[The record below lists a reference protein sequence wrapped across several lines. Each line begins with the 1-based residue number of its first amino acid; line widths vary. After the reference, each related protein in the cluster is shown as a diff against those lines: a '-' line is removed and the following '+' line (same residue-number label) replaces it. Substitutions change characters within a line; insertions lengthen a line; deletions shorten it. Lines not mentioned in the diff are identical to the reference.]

1 MEIHEE
7 SIHNATSLLPTMT
20 DRKAL
25 LSAKVIAMVTLGITS
40 FLVGILPLKVAKWL
54 KFSRKPAL
62 TSDHYTKQPIII
74 SLLLCFGGG
83 VLLFTTFIHLQPE
96 VREGIEHLYNE
107 NLLPP
112 FIQENFKLHI
122 ADIIFCLGFF
132 FVYLVEETVHFFLD
146 KRSHEQEDE
155 AVLHRTMSLR
165 KCAKHPC
172 DHEPVPIIPRVSL
185 SNANGVPKGTEL
197 ETGSGSIT
205 TSTQGLLDSNNV
217 STISCKNHKSPLD
230 AQVRMTGGP
239 LSKPSHHVDLPS
251 EDHNSLKDGASTSQ
265 MVVAKSFRG
274 LLAVLALSFHA
285 IFEGLA
291 VGLESQVKNVW
302 YLFGAIA
309 THKLVIAFC
318 VGVELVSSRTKLF
331 LLFVYVATFAVVTPL
346 GIGLGI
352 VLSEEASA
360 AGGNFVAVALQGM
373 AAGTLLYV
381 IFFEVLQRE
390 RSNTQSG
397 FLQLIAIIAGFAVMF
412 ALQFFYGHEHSHSH
426 SHSHGEPSFDA
437 FDHHHDHAGHSHDH
451 AGHSHDHA
459 GHDHSAHEHDFNAF
473 HSRR

>member
-1 MEIHEE
+1 MDEAY
-7 SIHNATSLLPTMT
+7 NTTSLLTELD

-25 LSAKVIAMVTLGITS
+25 ISAKVISMVTLGMSS
-40 FLVGILPLKVAKWL
+40 FIVGILPLKVAKWL
-54 KFSRKPAL
+54 KYSRKTPDGSL
-62 TSDHYTKQPIII
+62 PKQPLII

-96 VREGIEHLYNE
+96 VRESMEHLYKE
-107 NLLPP
+107 KLLPK
-112 FIQENFKLHI
+112 FIQNNMNIHV

-185 SNANGVPKGTEL
+185 NNGSNGAAKSNDM
-197 ETGSGSIT
+197 ETGSGSIS
-205 TSTQGLLDSNNV
+205 TSTQGLLDSNNI
-217 STISCKNHKSPLD
+217 STISSKSHHKSPLD

-239 LSKPSHHVDLPS
+239 LTKNHQNIELHSDSH
-251 EDHNSLKDGASTSQ
+251 SLKETSNQ

-291 VGLESQVKNVW
+291 VGLESRINNVW

-318 VGVELVSSRTKLF
+318 VGIELVSSRTRLPLF
-331 LLFVYVATFAVVTPL
+331 LVYLATFAIVTPL

-360 AGGNFVAVALQGM
+360 AEGNFVAVMLQGM
-373 AAGTLLYV
+373 AGGTLLYV

-397 FLQLIAIIAGFAVMF
+397 FLQLLAIMVGFAVMF
-412 ALQFFYGHEHSHSH
+412 ALQFFRK
-426 SHSHGEPSFDA
+426 SFCNLLVFFFFFFLSEIQFA
-437 FDHHHDHAGHSHDH
+437 LPVFS
-451 AGHSHDHA
+451 SCC
-459 GHDHSAHEHDFNAF
+459 
-473 HSRR
+473 

>member
-1 MEIHEE
+1 MEVHDEHM
-7 SIHNATSLLPTMT
+7 HNATSILNKLDA

-25 LSAKVIAMVTLGITS
+25 MSAKVLSMVILGVSS
-40 FLVGILPLKVAKWL
+40 FVIGILPLKLAKL
-54 KFSRKPAL
+54 MNFSRKPAL
-62 TSDHYTKQPIII
+62 DGHFPKQPLII

-96 VREGIEHLYNE
+96 VRESIQHLYE
-107 NLLPP
+107 QKLLPS
-112 FIQENFKLHI
+112 FIQKNMNVHV
-122 ADIIFCLGFF
+122 ADVIFCVGFF

-185 SNANGVPKGTEL
+185 SNGSHGAPKSNEL

-205 TSTQGLLDSNNV
+205 TSTQGLLDSNNI
-217 STISCKNHKSPLD
+217 STISCKTHKSPLD

-239 LSKPSHHVDLPS
+239 LGKGHHHDVELHSD
-251 EDHNSLKDGASTSQ
+251 DHSLKHGNE

-291 VGLESQVKNVW
+291 VGLEGKVNNVW

-318 VGVELVSSRTKLF
+318 VGIELVSSRTKLP
-331 LLFVYVATFAVVTPL
+331 LVIVYVGTFAIVTPL
-346 GIGLGI
+346 GIGLG
-352 VLSEEASA
+352 
-360 AGGNFVAVALQGM
+360 
-373 AAGTLLYV
+373 LL
-381 IFFEVLQRE
+381 RN
-390 RSNTQSG
+390 R
-397 FLQLIAIIAGFAVMF
+397 
-412 ALQFFYGHEHSHSH
+412 
-426 SHSHGEPSFDA
+426 
-437 FDHHHDHAGHSHDH
+437 
-451 AGHSHDHA
+451 
-459 GHDHSAHEHDFNAF
+459 
-473 HSRR
+473 

>member
-1 MEIHEE
+1 METHDEHM
-7 SIHNATSLLPTMT
+7 HNATSVLSKLDS

-25 LSAKVIAMVTLGITS
+25 ISAKILSMVILGVSS
-40 FLVGILPLKVAKWL
+40 FVIGILPLKLAKMMN
-54 KFSRKPAL
+54 FSRKPTL
-62 TSDHYTKQPIII
+62 DGHFPKQPLII

-96 VREGIEHLYNE
+96 VRESIQSLYDQK
-107 NLLPP
+107 LLPS
-112 FIQENFKLHI
+112 FIQKNMNVHV
-122 ADIIFCLGFF
+122 ADVIFCIGFF

-185 SNANGVPKGTEL
+185 INGSNNAPKGNEL

-205 TSTQGLLDSNNV
+205 TSTQGLLDSNNI
-217 STISCKNHKSPLD
+217 STISCKNNKSPLD

-239 LSKPSHHVDLPS
+239 LGKGHHHHVELHSD
-251 EDHNSLKDGASTSQ
+251 EHSLKDGNE
-265 MVVAKSFRG
+265 MVVAQSFRG

-291 VGLESQVKNVW
+291 VGLEGRLNNVW

-318 VGVELVSSRTKLF
+318 VGIELVSSRTKLP
-331 LLFVYVATFAVVTPL
+331 LVIVYVGTFAIVTPL
-346 GIGLGI
+346 GIGLG
-352 VLSEEASA
+352 VLLSEEASA

-397 FLQLIAIIAGFAVMF
+397 FLQLLAIMAGFAVMF
-412 ALQFFYGHEHSHSH
+412 ALQFLHGHEHSHSH
-426 SHSHGEPSFDA
+426 SHSHSVETVTAALDL
-437 FDHHHDHAGHSHDH
+437 HNHSHDEH
-451 AGHSHDHA
+451 
-459 GHDHSAHEHDFNAF
+459 GHDHDHSDHSGHNHAAEHDFHAF
-473 HSRR
+473 HDQRR

>member
-7 SIHNATSLLPTMT
+7 DLHNATSLL
-20 DRKAL
+20 DKLDDKKAL
-25 LSAKVIAMVTLGITS
+25 MSAKVVSMLALGITS
-40 FLVGILPLKVAKWL
+40 FLIGILPLKVAKWL
-54 KFSRKPAL
+54 NFSRKL
-62 TSDHYTKQPIII
+62 TLDGHIPKQPLII

-96 VREGIEHLYNE
+96 VRESIDHLYKE
-107 NLLPP
+107 KLLPS
-112 FIQENFKLHI
+112 FIQNNMNVHV
-122 ADIIFCLGFF
+122 ADVIFCIGFF

-185 SNANGVPKGTEL
+185 SNGSNGAPKSNEL

-205 TSTQGLLDSNNV
+205 TSTQGLLDSNNI

-239 LSKPSHHVDLPS
+239 LGKSHHHNVELHSD
-251 EDHNSLKDGASTSQ
+251 DHSLKETSND
-265 MVVAKSFRG
+265 MVMAKSFRG

-291 VGLESQVKNVW
+291 VGLESRVNNVW

-318 VGVELVSSRTKLF
+318 VGIELVSSRTKLP
-331 LLFVYVATFAVVTPL
+331 LVLVYVATFAIVTPL

-352 VLSEEASA
+352 VLSEEASGA
-360 AGGNFVAVALQGM
+360 EGNFVAVVLQGM

-397 FLQLIAIIAGFAVMF
+397 FLQLLAIMAGFMVMF
-412 ALQFFYGHEHSHSH
+412 ALQFL
-426 SHSHGEPSFDA
+426 
-437 FDHHHDHAGHSHDH
+437 
-451 AGHSHDHA
+451 
-459 GHDHSAHEHDFNAF
+459 
-473 HSRR
+473 RK

>member
-1 MEIHEE
+1 MDEAY
-7 SIHNATSLLPTMT
+7 NATSILDNMG

-25 LSAKVIAMVTLGITS
+25 ISAKVISMVALGLSS
-40 FLVGILPLKVAKWL
+40 FLIGILPLKVAKWL
-54 KFSRKPAL
+54 KYSRKTP
-62 TSDHYTKQPIII
+62 SDGSYPKQPIII

-96 VREGIEHLYNE
+96 VRESMDHLYKE
-107 NLLPP
+107 KLLPT
-112 FIQENFKLHI
+112 FIQNNMNIHI
-122 ADIIFCLGFF
+122 ADVIFCLGFF
-132 FVYLVEETVHFFLD
+132 FVYFVEETVHFFLD
-146 KRSHEQEDE
+146 KNSHEQEDE

-172 DHEPVPIIPRVSL
+172 EHEPLPIIPRVSL
-185 SNANGVPKGTEL
+185 NNGSNGAPKSSDL
-197 ETGSGSIT
+197 ETGSGSIS
-205 TSTQGLLDSNNV
+205 TSTQGLLDANNI

-239 LSKPSHHVDLPS
+239 LAKTHHSVELHDQA
-251 EDHNSLKDGASTSQ
+251 SLKDTSNE

-291 VGLESQVKNVW
+291 VGLENRLNNVW

-318 VGVELVSSRTKLF
+318 VGIELVSSRTKLP
-331 LLFVYVATFAVVTPL
+331 LLLVYVATFAVVTPL

-352 VLSEEASA
+352 VLSDEASA
-360 AGGNFVAVALQGM
+360 AEGSFVTVMLQGM
-373 AAGTLLYV
+373 AGGTLLYV

-390 RSNTQSG
+390 RSNAQSG
-397 FLQLIAIIAGFAVMF
+397 FLQLLSIMAGFAVMF
-412 ALQFFYGHEHSHSH
+412 ALQFMHGHEHSHGGH
-426 SHSHGEPSFDA
+426 SHSHGAASVDLHDLH
-437 FDHHHDHAGHSHDH
+437 DHDHHDHSGHN
-451 AGHSHDHA
+451 
-459 GHDHSAHEHDFNAF
+459 HEHDFHEF
-473 HSRR
+473 HEHR